1 MQENRSR
8 RAFLRLEAPAQ
19 QDECHISSLLVHVR
33 PERQQEAAAL
43 IAGLPGVELAQSP
56 KPGKLIL
63 TLETANTFEIMERL
77 EAINNM
83 PGVVAAA
90 LVYHQWESAVAES
103 ESDHGSHPPELSQ
116 G

>member
-1 MQENRSR
+1 MREDRSR

-19 QDECHISSLLVHVR
+19 ADECHISSLLVHVR
-33 PERQQEAAAL
+33 PERQQEIAAL
-43 IAGLPGVELAQSP
+43 IADLPGAELAPSP
-56 KPGKLIL
+56 KPGRLIL

-77 EAINNM
+77 EAINSM

-90 LVYHQWESAVAES
+90 LVYHQWEAAEAES
-103 ESDHGSHPPELSQ
+103 EADHGSHPPELSQ

>member
-1 MQENRSR
+1 MREDRSR
-8 RAFLRLEAPAQ
+8 RTFLRLEAPAQ
-19 QDECHISSLLVHVR
+19 TDECHISSLLVHVR
-33 PERQQEAAAL
+33 PERQQEIAAL
-43 IAGLPGVELAQSP
+43 IAALPGAELTPSP

-77 EAINNM
+77 EAINGM

-90 LVYHQWESAVAES
+90 LVYHQWEAAEAES
-103 ESDHGSHPPELSQ
+103 EADHGSHPPELSQ

>member
-1 MQENRSR
+1 MREDRSR
-8 RAFLRLEAPAQ
+8 RAFLRLQAPAQ

-33 PERQQEAAAL
+33 PERQQEVAAL
-43 IAGLPGVELAQSP
+43 ITGLPGAELAQSP
-56 KPGKLIL
+56 KPGRLIL

-77 EAINNM
+77 EAINGM

-90 LVYHQWESAVAES
+90 LVYHQWEPAEAES
-103 ESDHGSHPPELSQ
+103 EAVHGSHPPELSQ

>member
-1 MQENRSR
+1 MREDRSR
-8 RAFLRLEAPAQ
+8 RVFLRLESPGQ

-33 PERQQEAAAL
+33 PERQQEVAAL
-43 IAGLPGVELAQSP
+43 IAELPGAELSQSP

-77 EAINNM
+77 EAINGM

-90 LVYHQWESAVAES
+90 LVYHQWEAAEAES
-103 ESDHGSHPPELSQ
+103 EADHGSHPPELSQ